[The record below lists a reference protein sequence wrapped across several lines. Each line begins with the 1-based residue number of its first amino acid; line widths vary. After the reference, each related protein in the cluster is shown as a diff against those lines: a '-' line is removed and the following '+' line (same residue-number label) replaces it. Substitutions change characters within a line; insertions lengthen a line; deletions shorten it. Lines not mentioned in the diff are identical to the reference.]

1 MAKPCKAILIDPH
14 SQTVQP
20 VEWNGDYKHI
30 YELTGCDCYDVA
42 RINKHGDGVFV
53 DDEGLFKEEQA
64 FFLVSGYP
72 QPLAGKGL
80 ILGVDEE
87 GESVEPKVTLERIAD
102 TIRWVLPVKIN
113 GDLMWIDHTG
123 EAHVF

>member
-14 SQTVQP
+14 SQTVQS
-20 VEWNGDYKHI
+20 VEWNGHYQHI
-30 YELTGCDCYDVA
+30 YKLIDCECYDVA

-64 FFLVSGYP
+64 FFLVDGYP

-80 ILGVDEE
+80 VLGVDTE

-102 TIRWVLPVKIN
+102 TIRWVLPIRVN
-113 GDLMWIDHTG
+113 GELTWLDHTG
-123 EAHVF
+123 ETHAF